1 MRGVFT
7 EEVESLRLAGLLR
20 WEGFTA
26 EPGSTTPAE
35 DKGPVLLA
43 GLGPRAESDPERLRA
58 AASAAAALVP
68 GDTVRVDLASRTADR
83 LGAAESVRAVVA
95 GLALTAR
102 SALTVTLTG
111 LTADRTPADPG
122 EHTTTGPAGP
132 ETDAITIQVSGPETD
147 AITIQGSGPETDAIT
162 IQGSGPETD
171 AITIQGSG
179 PESDTAATGPAA
191 PYSDAVTA
199 GLLDAEALALARE
212 LVNRPPSELVP
223 DDLASIA
230 RDVATREG
238 LAVRILDERDLH
250 ELGMGALLGMGAGSP
265 HPPRLVD
272 LRYEPPDARC
282 SITLVGKGIT
292 FDSGGLSLKSPAA
305 MMGMRSDMA
314 GAAVVL
320 AVMSVLARRGLPV
333 AVRGLLPLAENMIG
347 PNAVR
352 PGDVLR
358 ACDGRRIQVLDTD
371 FEGRVTLADALAL
384 AARERPDAIVDVATL
399 TYQIVT
405 ALGPEIGGVL
415 GRDRG
420 LTRQV
425 LQAGALAGEPL
436 WALPWARRYRGQITS
451 SYAEVRNFP
460 EADTGRAI
468 TAALLLGE
476 FVPEDI
482 PFAHL
487 DISGPAW
494 RGPASGHGATGFGV
508 LTLTR
513 LLESAATREVDPDT
527 PLEADGARGL
537 EPDTTLQPDS
547 TRGLEPG
554 TAASARRRHGHP
566 AGDAA
571 IPPDRT

>member
-1 MRGVFT
+1 MDVAVGPGRADVPEVRGIFT
-7 EEVESLRLAGLLR
+7 EEVESLRAAGLLR

-26 EPGSTTPAE
+26 EPGSTAPVE
-35 DKGPVLLA
+35 DGGPVLLA
-43 GLGPRAESDPERLRA
+43 GLGPLDGCDAERLRA
-58 AASAAAALVP
+58 AAAAAAALLP
-68 GDTVRVDLASRTADR
+68 GDAVRVDLAGRGAGA
-83 LGAAESVRAVVA
+83 LGAGESVRAVVT
-95 GLALTAR
+95 GLALTAAR
-102 SALTVTLTG
+102 PLSVTLTG
-111 LTADRTPADPG
+111 LD
-122 EHTTTGPAGP
+122 GPDG
-132 ETDAITIQVSGPETD
+132 DH
-147 AITIQGSGPETDAIT
+147 
-162 IQGSGPETD
+162 
-171 AITIQGSG
+171 
-179 PESDTAATGPAA
+179 
-191 PYSDAVTA
+191 VTA
-199 GLLDAEALALARE
+199 GLLDAEAVLLARE
-212 LVNRPPSELVP
+212 LTNRPPSELVP
-223 DDLASIA
+223 DDLACLA
-230 RDVATREG
+230 RDVAVREG
-238 LAVRILDERDLH
+238 LAVRVLDEHDLR

-272 LRYEPPDARC
+272 LRHEPPGARC

-305 MMGMRSDMA
+305 MMGMRGDMA

-347 PNAVR
+347 PAGVR

-384 AARERPDAIVDVATL
+384 AARERPGAIVDVATL
-399 TYQIVT
+399 TYQVVT

-425 LQAGALAGEPL
+425 LRAGALAGEPL
-436 WALPWARRYRGQITS
+436 WALPWARRYRDQIAS
-451 SYAEVRNFP
+451 GYAEVRNFP

-476 FVPEDI
+476 FVPEEI

-513 LLESAATREVDPDT
+513 LLESLA
-527 PLEADGARGL
+527 
-537 EPDTTLQPDS
+537 
-547 TRGLEPG
+547 
-554 TAASARRRHGHP
+554 TAAVPR
-566 AGDAA
+566 
-571 IPPDRT
+571 DRS